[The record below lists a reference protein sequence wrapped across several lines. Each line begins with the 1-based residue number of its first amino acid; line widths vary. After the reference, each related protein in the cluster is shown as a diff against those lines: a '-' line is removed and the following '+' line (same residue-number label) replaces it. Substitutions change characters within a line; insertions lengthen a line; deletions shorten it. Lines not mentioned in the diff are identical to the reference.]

1 MISKRAQSM
10 DASGIRKVFDLAAD
24 LEDPINLSIGLPDFD
39 VPDAAKAAM
48 KEAVDVGRNRYTPSG
63 GIPALRDAVKL
74 RCRERHGFEPE
85 DAMITAGTSGGLTL
99 ALLAT
104 VNPGD
109 EVLVP
114 DPFFVSYPQLVKV
127 AGGTPVFYDTHP
139 DFRLRI
145 DELGKVATERAKALV
160 LNSPSN
166 PTGVTLTETEVRA
179 ACEFARERGLV
190 VISDE
195 VYEPF
200 SYGPAPASAA
210 RFHENTITV
219 NGWSK
224 SHAMTG
230 WRVGWAAGP
239 AELIHEMIKLQQFT
253 FVCAPAPAQHAAL
266 ATMDLDMSGVREA
279 YAAKRDLAC
288 GILEEAFDLVRPDG
302 AFYVFPKAPEGLTGT
317 DFVKRVIENNVLVIP
332 GGVFSTRDTHFRVSF
347 AAPDDTIREGCAT
360 LVRLAREGQ
369 G

>member
-1 MISKRAQSM
+1 MISKRARSM
-10 DASGIRKVFDLAAD
+10 DASGIRKVFDLAAN
-24 LEDPINLSIGLPDFD
+24 LKNPINLSIGLPDFD
-39 VPDAAKAAM
+39 VPDAAKDAVKA
-48 KEAVDVGRNRYTPSG
+48 AVDAGRNRYTPSG
-63 GIPALRDAVKL
+63 GIPALRDAVRR
-74 RCRERHGFEPE
+74 RCRERHGFEPG
-85 DAMITAGTSGGLTL
+85 DVMITSGTSGGLTL

-104 VNPGD
+104 VDPGD

-114 DPFFVSYPQLVKV
+114 DPFFVSYPQLVRA

-139 DFRLRI
+139 DFRLRV
-145 DELGKVATERAKALV
+145 DELGEVATERAKVLV

-166 PTGVTLTETEVRA
+166 PTGVTLTEDEVRS
-179 ACEFARERGLV
+179 ACDFARDRGLV
-190 VISDE
+190 VLSDE

-200 SYGPAPASAA
+200 SYGAEPASAA
-210 RFHENTITV
+210 RYYDGTITV

-239 AELIHEMIKLQQFT
+239 AEVVNEMIKLQQFT

-266 ATMDLDMSGVREA
+266 ATIDLDTSNVRET

-288 GILEEAFDLVRPDG
+288 GILEEAFEFVRPDG
-302 AFYVFPKAPEGLTGT
+302 AFYVFPKAPGSLTGT
-317 DFVKRVIENNVLVIP
+317 DFVKRAIEQNVLVIP